1 MSRLRRVSN
10 CLIVAASA
18 WMQGRAK
25 HWIAAR
31 AWRKS
36 RTWRQMRR
44 TSLTSGSATAIAT
57 MVDFIPRRRKVSHR
71 FLDEGQSFVIR
82 LQRFR
87 LEGLSLWHPVTVQRP
102 LEEVRHWRHAG
113 PRSARGSRV

>member
-31 AWRKS
+31 RSHGLGGKMLHFAHIRE
-36 RTWRQMRR
+36 RDGV
-44 TSLTSGSATAIAT
+44 LT
-57 MVDFIPRRRKVSHR
+57 MVDFIPRRRGLSLTK
-71 FLDEGQSFVIR
+71 GQSFVIFDGLYR
-82 LQRFR
+82 VQRFR
-87 LEGLSLWHPVTVQRP
+87 LEELGTGDTLS
-102 LEEVRHWRHAG
+102 EAA
-113 PRSARGSRV
+113 RSARGSRGLKGRV

>member
-31 AWRKS
+31 RSHGLGGKMLHFAHIRE
-36 RTWRQMRR
+36 RDGV
-44 TSLTSGSATAIAT
+44 LT
-57 MVDFIPRRRKVSHR
+57 MVYFIPRRRKVS
-71 FLDEGQSFVIR
+71 FLDEGQSFVIFDGLYR
-82 LQRFR
+82 VQRFR
-87 LEGLSLWHPVTVQRP
+87 LEELGTGDTLS
-102 LEEVRHWRHAG
+102 EAA
-113 PRSARGSRV
+113 RSARGSRGLKGRV